1 MIYTYSYTSKVK
13 LQKSISPRKDTFVLQ
28 LSNPG
33 YEISLEPGFYGGHNV
48 TFLDDIYD
56 NHLHKV
62 LSQNQ
67 ASEITNTLDKINQ
80 APELLEVIVCC
91 DTGKTAS
98 AAVVAFMRSRYPK
111 ARNTQT
117 LNREQ
122 MNNQVLR
129 MLNYA
134 NCKGSKPFGTEAA
147 AIALRKAK
155 DELILLLNR
164 ISDRSFV
171 ENIVAFKVWFKENF

>member
-1 MIYTYSYTSKVK
+1 MIYTYSYISKVK
-13 LQKSISPRKDTFVLQ
+13 LQKSISPQKDTFVLQ

-33 YEISLEPGFYGGHNV
+33 YEIPLEPGFYGGHNV
-48 TFLDDIYD
+48 AFLDDIYD
-56 NHLHKV
+56 DHLHKV
-62 LSQNQ
+62 LTQSQ
-67 ASEITNTLDKINQ
+67 ASEITATLDKINQ
-80 APELLEVIVCC
+80 APELLEVIICC

-98 AAVVAFMRSRYPK
+98 PAVAAFMRSRYPK
-111 ARNTQT
+111 ARNTQQ

-147 AIALRKAK
+147 FIALGKAK
-155 DELILLLNR
+155 NNLILLLNR
-164 ISDRSFV
+164 ISDRSFLD
-171 ENIVAFKVWFKENF
+171 NIMAFKRWFKENF